1 MAGKKMF
8 GLKCRLSQAE
18 IERKTEDILSK
29 MTVDEKAMLLSGNAN
44 MIKDMILYK
53 RTYNPV
59 PIYSHGCK
67 RLKVKPIGFS
77 DGPRGV
83 VMGNSTCFPVSM
95 ARAAS
100 FDRDLEARIG
110 DAIGKEAR
118 AGKAN
123 YFGGVCVNLL
133 MHPAGG
139 RAQESY
145 GEDPYLV
152 GEMGASLVR
161 GVQKNNV
168 MACVKHYAVNNMENR
183 RFHVNVKCS
192 DRTLHEVYLPHFK
205 KCVDAGAASLM
216 GSYNKFRDDQAS
228 ESHELLTEILRDQWG
243 FEGFTITDFF
253 FALRDTKKAI
263 EAGMDMEMPMP
274 TQYGVQLADRVKSGQ
289 ISQKVLDESARRVI
303 RTSLIFEN
311 TPDPVT
317 YTKDMITCK
326 EHVAL
331 AKEAAEK
338 SMVLIKNENAVLPF
352 RRSAKKVLVVG
363 HLAEQENTGDHGSSR
378 VYAKGV
384 VTALA
389 GIKDYLGSSTEVV
402 YFPETAIE
410 EAKKEAPT
418 ADAVIFVV
426 GNDYA
431 DEGEFVVPDS
441 SMNATEFMARGM
453 INNKKKLLGKMM
465 LSAAAKQGENVSYTS
480 SDGDVATGGDRKSLS
495 LKEIEIKAIKEIA
508 PLNPN
513 TVVTIVSGSMVM
525 TKEWDDQVPAILYS
539 WYSGMEGGKVLPAIL
554 FGTVNPSGKLP
565 FSIPADENHLP
576 QVDFMQDEIYYEFD
590 HGYRKLDHDGNKP
603 AYPFGY
609 GLSYTSYA
617 YGKAAAEYQGDAVC
631 IMVPVENTG
640 KLAGDEIVQVYVSVP
655 ESTVER
661 HVKELKGFAR
671 ISLQPGEKKDVTIRI
686 PLEELKYY
694 DEKAKAWVLEKTGY
708 EFLVGPNANPDVLAT
723 IKVSL

>member
-1 MAGKKMF
+1 MKKTF
-8 GLKCRLSQAE
+8 GLNCKLTREEIDIRAE
-18 IERKTEDILSK
+18 EVLSK
-29 MTVDEKAMLLSGNAN
+29 MTIEEKAMLLSGNAN

-67 RLKVKPIGFS
+67 RLKIKPIGFT

-100 FDRDLEARIG
+100 FDRNLEQRIG

-118 AGKAN
+118 AGGAN
-123 YFGGVCVNLL
+123 YFGGVCVNIL

-152 GEMGASLVR
+152 GEMGASLVK

-183 RFHVNVKCS
+183 RFHVNVNCS

-216 GSYNKFRDDQAS
+216 GSYNKFRGDQAS
-228 ESHELLTEILRDQWG
+228 ESQELLTKILREQWG

-274 TQYGVQLADRVKSGQ
+274 TQYGMQLAERVKSGE
-289 ISQKVLDESARRVI
+289 ISENVLDDAARRVI
-303 RTSLIFEN
+303 KTSLIFEN
-311 TPDPVT
+311 TPDPVA
-317 YTKDMITCK
+317 YTKDMISCK
-326 EHVAL
+326 EHIAL

-338 SMVLIKNENAVLPF
+338 SMVLIKNTGKVLPF
-352 RRSAKKVLVVG
+352 NKHVRKVLVVG

-378 VYAKGV
+378 VYANGV
-384 VTALA
+384 VTALD
-389 GIKDYLGSSTEVV
+389 GIKKYLGSSAEIM
-402 YFPETAIE
+402 YYPETELEA
-410 EAKKEAPT
+410 AKKVAPS
-418 ADAVIFVV
+418 ADAVIFVA
-426 GNDYA
+426 GNDFA

-441 SMNATEFMARGM
+441 SMNAAEFMAKGM
-453 INNKKKLLGKMM
+453 INNKHKLFGKIM
-465 LSAAAKQGENVSYTS
+465 LTAASKQKGNVSYTS
-480 SDGDVATGGDRKSLS
+480 DDGDVATGGDRKSLS
-495 LKEIEIKAIKEIA
+495 LKEDEIKAIKEIA

-513 TVVTIVSGSMVM
+513 TVVCIVSGSMVM
-525 TKEWDDQVPAILYS
+525 TKEWDDQVPAILYC
-539 WYSGMEGGKVLPAIL
+539 WYSGMEGGNALPEIL
-554 FGTVNPSGKLP
+554 FGDVNPSGKLP
-565 FSIPADENHLP
+565 FVIPTDEKHLP
-576 QVDFMQDEIYYEFD
+576 QVDFMQDEIYYD
-590 HGYRKLDHDGNKP
+590 YNHGYRKLDAEKNKP
-603 AYPFGY
+603 AYAFGH
-609 GLSYTSYA
+609 GLSYTNFEYSDF
-617 YGKAAAEYQGDAVC
+617 AASVTHTG
-631 IMVPVENTG
+631 ISLSFNIKNTG
-640 KLAGDEIVQVYVSVP
+640 DKAGDEVSQAYISVLN
-655 ESTVER
+655 SSVER
-661 HVKELKGFAR
+661 HVKELRGFER
-671 ISLQPGEKKDVTIRI
+671 THIEPDETKFVTIFI
-686 PLEELKYY
+686 PFEELKYY
-694 DEKAKAWVLEKTGY
+694 DDTNKKFVLEHTQY
-708 EFLVGPNANPDVLAT
+708 VVAVGGASDQLPLS

>member
-1 MAGKKMF
+1 MEKKKMF
-8 GLKCRLSQAE
+8 GLNCRLSREE
-18 IERKTEDILSK
+18 IDSKTEEILTK

-59 PIYSHGCK
+59 PIQSHGCK
-67 RLKVKPIGFS
+67 RLKVKPIAFT

-100 FDRDLEARIG
+100 FDRNLEQRIG

-118 AGKAN
+118 AGGAN

-152 GEMGASLVR
+152 GEMGASLVN

-192 DRTLHEVYLPHFK
+192 DRTLHEVYLPHFR

-216 GSYNKFRDDQAS
+216 GSYNRFRDDQAS
-228 ESHELLTEILRDQWG
+228 ESYELLTEILRDRWG

-253 FALRDTKKAI
+253 FALRDTKKAL

-274 TQYGVQLADRVKSGQ
+274 TQYGVQLAEQVKSGK
-289 ISQKVLDESARRVI
+289 ISEKVLDESVRRVI

-311 TPDPVT
+311 TPDTVN
-317 YTKDMITCK
+317 YTKDMISCK
-326 EHVAL
+326 EHIAL

-338 SMVLIKNENAVLPF
+338 SMVLIKNENKVLPLDKGV
-352 RRSAKKVLVVG
+352 KKVIVVG

-378 VYAKGV
+378 VYANGV
-384 VTALA
+384 VNALD
-389 GIKDYLGSSTEVV
+389 GIRKYMGESAEVTYFAETE
-402 YFPETAIE
+402 IE
-410 EAKKEAPT
+410 AAKKAAPS
-418 ADAVIFVV
+418 ADAVIFIV

-431 DEGEFVVPDS
+431 DEGEFVVPDD
-441 SMNATEFMARGM
+441 SMNAVEFMAKGM
-453 INNKKKLLGKMM
+453 INNKKKFLGKMM
-465 LSAAAKQGENVSYTS
+465 LSAAGKQKGNISYTS
-480 SDGDVATGGDRKSLS
+480 DDGDVATGGDRKSLS
-495 LKEIEIKAIKEIA
+495 LKEAEIRAIKEIA

-513 TVVTIVSGSMVM
+513 TIVSIVSGSMIM
-525 TKEWDDQVPAILYS
+525 TKEWDDLVPAILFS
-539 WYSGMEGGKVLPAIL
+539 WYSGMEGGNVLPEIL
-554 FGTVNPSGKLP
+554 FGDVNPSGKLP
-565 FSIPADENHLP
+565 FVIPADEKHLP
-576 QVDFMQDEIYYEFD
+576 QVDFMQDEIYYEYN
-590 HGYRKLDHDGNKP
+590 HGYRKLDAEGNKP
-603 AYPFGY
+603 AYAFGH
-609 GLSYTSYA
+609 GLSYTSY
-617 YGKAAAEYQGDAVC
+617 EYSDLTVSALEDGVTLTFR
-631 IMVPVENTG
+631 VENTG
-640 KLAGDEIVQVYVSVP
+640 DRAGDEISQVYVSVP
-655 ESTVER
+655 DSSVER
-661 HVKELKGFAR
+661 HLKELRGFERTRLNA
-671 ISLQPGEKKDVTIRI
+671 GEKKQVTIFI
-686 PLEELKYY
+686 PVEELKYY
-694 DEKAKAWVLEKTGY
+694 DENRKDFILEHADY
-708 EFLVGPNANPDVLAT
+708 VFSVGGAADRLPLAV
-723 IKVSL
+723 KVSL